1 MEKVL
6 IVSDLSPESEVALQR
21 AAAMAQSLPAELHI
35 LHVVDNRYQSTLAET
50 IASMAESE
58 IRRMLEKDLPAGR
71 IPHTKVYI
79 VSGEP
84 YIEILRFASKLP
96 AAYTVLGMHRK
107 QSFDLFLGT
116 TLDRV
121 SRLNYGISL
130 LARNREI
137 QPYKTI
143 LHATDFSPAAE
154 RALAAA
160 HRLAPEA
167 GIIMTH
173 FTALPQT
180 PFLSRDENESH
191 RGAYETGCRDKMRR
205 QAVGCLGKQL
215 ADKVEYIVE
224 AGGPIDFVAAT
235 VARRQVDLIALG
247 KHNRSALSGVL
258 AGSISRRILSN
269 PPCDVLTARV

>member
-1 MEKVL
+1 MEKILV
-6 IVSDLSPESEVALQR
+6 VSDLSPEAETALKR
-21 AAAMAQSLPAELHI
+21 AVWMARNLSAELHI

-58 IRRMLEKDLPAGR
+58 LRRQLESNLPDGQIAQA
-71 IPHTKVYI
+71 KVYI

-84 YIEILRFASKLP
+84 YVEILRFASRLP
-96 AAYTVLGMHRK
+96 ASYTVLGMHRK

-121 SRLNYGISL
+121 SRFNFGVSL
-130 LARNREI
+130 LSRGRDI

-143 LHATDFSPAAE
+143 LHATNFSPASD

-167 GIIMTH
+167 GIIMVH
-173 FTALPQT
+173 FPSFPQV
-180 PFLSRDENESH
+180 PFFSRDENETH
-191 RGAYETGCRDKMRR
+191 RQAYEAECRERMRQ
-205 QAVGCLGKQL
+205 QAASCLGGRY
-215 ADKVEYIVE
+215 ADKVEYRVDTGKPVDFITE
-224 AGGPIDFVAAT
+224 A
-235 VARRQVDLIALG
+235 VARQGVDLIALG
-247 KHNRSALSGVL
+247 KHNRSAVSGVL
-258 AGSISRRILSN
+258 TGSISRQILSK